1 VVTAYEALHAG
12 NYLDAGAAVFEYWLG
27 YDMSFGPVIGCLL
40 LLIWGEPVRYAYV
53 PAVPRV
59 DIGHHTAEQSAV
71 AGHIGRTE
79 KTYIIMY
86 HLVDDGI
93 INLIPG
99 QVKPPAYAYLKVR
112 IFQPAVPLAVLAER
126 AHAHVCLG
134 IGNSYRRFRQPAVK
148 HLPVKHP
155 ELLLNVWYICSHQIN
170 TTRHKGSQKWIY
182 LQNDG
187 NMNHIKKG
195 HPGRFKVHRRKRPEG
210 VAYR

>member
-1 VVTAYEALHAG
+1 MALHAG
-12 NYLDAGAAVFEYWLG
+12 NYLDAGAAVFEYYLG
-27 YDMSFGPVIGCLL
+27 HYVSFWPIIGCLL
-40 LLIWGEPVRYAYV
+40 LLLCAKTVRYAYV

-86 HLVDDGI
+86 HLVDDSV

-99 QVKPPAYAYLKVR
+99 QVKPPAYAYPEVR
-112 IFQPAVPLAVLAER
+112 ILQPAVPLAVLAVR
-126 AHAHVCLG
+126 THAQISLG
-134 IGNSYRRFRQPAVK
+134 IGGGYRRFWEPAVK
-148 HLPVKHP
+148 HLPVKLP

-187 NMNHIKKG
+187 NRNHIKKG
-195 HPGRFKVHRRKRPEG
+195 HLG
-210 VAYR
+210 